1 MLSFSQCEYNPHIA
15 VQLSIYTV
23 YIESSLLHAVLF
35 TITLPSFLSL
45 LFTYASFSQCEYNPH
60 IAVQLSIYAVYIES
74 SLLHAVLFTITLPSI
89 LILLFTYAFLFTMW
103 IFFHSYCIIFYSTM
117 FTVLLHWI
125 HAVLCTITHPS
136 ILYVLF
142 TYASFSQCDI
152 FSQLLPNWLY
162 NNVYSISLTYTY
174 STVYNHCPQY
184 TYSTVYN
191 HCPKHTYFDVYRRFP
206 FHNVNIFHTLLYI
219 CLYNNVTYNLL
230 CLHSVMFKIT
240 LPSILTLLFTY
251 GFLFTMWIFFHTLL

>member
-1 MLSFSQCEYNPHIA
+1 
-15 VQLSIYTV
+15 
-23 YIESSLLHAVLF
+23 
-35 TITLPSFLSL
+35 
-45 LFTYASFSQCEYNPH
+45 
-60 IAVQLSIYAVYIES
+60 
-74 SLLHAVLFTITLPSI
+74 
-89 LILLFTYAFLFTMW
+89 
-103 IFFHSYCIIFYSTM
+103 M
-117 FTVLLHWI
+117 FTVMLHWI
-125 HAVLCTITHPS
+125 HAVLCTITLPS

-191 HCPKHTYFDVYRRFP
+191 HCPQYTYFDVYIRFP
-206 FHNVNIFHTLLYI
+206 FHNVNIFHTLVYN

-230 CLHSVMFKIT
+230 CLHAVMFKIT
-240 LPSILTLLFTY
+240 LPSILSVLFTY
-251 GFLFTMWIFFHTLL
+251 AYFSQCDIFSQLLPNWLYTTFKLNFTIYIQYCLQLLSPVYLLCCLHMVSFSQCEYFSTHYCKHCLYDNVYK